1 MKTISYFFS
10 LTKFVRIVGLQIL
23 LLIPYSVLAQSSFTV
38 NITSVLVIAP
48 YSAQLSAYVN
58 NPSKVII
65 TVQKLAGT
73 PDINVKLFASLIG
86 DNGIQITTTQT
97 ALSGLN
103 QISLTSTQPTQV
115 VNALFIRN
123 IFDLNNVNVQGTT
136 ATDLMTNGLPAGN
149 YQLCVHAVTADPD
162 PFTGAQA
169 GAPASDQLCGNSFN
183 IAPLTADVTIQNILL
198 IAPFTSKLSDFINN
212 PSKVVITIHNGS
224 TYPTFKVKLLASLKG
239 DNGVQISTNPASL
252 NLVPEITLQSGQ
264 PTVVLNATSIQNLFN
279 LEGVTLQGITQ
290 NELVNGNGLPAGSY
304 ELCIT
309 PVMAV
314 TDPATQQVA
323 GQPLSAEKCSNSFII
338 AAPTVDISVQN
349 VLLIAPFS
357 SKLSDFTN
365 NPSKVVITVHN
376 NITYPQ
382 FKIKLLA
389 SLRGDN
395 GVQISTNPASL
406 NLVPELT
413 LQSGQPTVVLNA
425 TSIQNLFNLEGVTL
439 QGITQNE
446 LVNGNGLPAGTY
458 ELCITPVVSVA
469 DPATQLQ
476 AGQPLSV
483 EKCSNSFTLAPPSVD
498 ISILNIILI
507 PPYSNRISDF
517 LTNPSKVVITVHNSS
532 TFPSF
537 KIKLLASLKGDNG
550 IQISTNPGNLNLI
563 PDITLQSGQPTVVL
577 NATSLSSLFNL
588 EGVTLKGITYND
600 LINGNGLPEGSYELC
615 ITPVAAVADPV
626 TQQQAGQPLS
636 VEKCSNL
643 FAVNNIEPPVIIN
656 PISGTDM
663 SVRIPQNIIFN
674 WSIPAGVKPGIQ
686 YDFKMV
692 EIQDSLRDVN
702 DAMQSATD
710 PAFFERKLTGNVML
724 YGPGEPRLTPGF
736 RYAYIVTASDPN
748 NNAVFR
754 NGGRSEV
761 GYFTYSLP
769 KINSAPVPTTNNNNP
784 PNNPNNNPLPNPV
797 PNPPPNP
804 NIDLSQLTG
813 DLNCSCKTQAPSGSV
828 DNSDLKKD
836 SKVEVGKFEMT
847 IVSVTITNG
856 KASGE
861 GKMPIPFLNIS
872 HANIRVVFSDITV
885 ARVKGTN
892 VMLTGIVKAKRVNNI
907 SLSPKVDDPQ
917 ASVNPFTVSDVM
929 NLENYFTK
937 NTNKLI
943 SNIQNASI
951 DFDMPLG
958 IDKNIGGK
966 KLIISLVDF
975 TFTPEQAGFSACMAY
990 TIPDDNTIISLG
1002 AKNICFN
1009 DASSFCHDLFLF
1021 LTNDIKINALN
1032 LTLKAIAKN
1041 DSGTYVSF
1049 TKDGFRKLR
1058 VRADYEFSQNLIV
1071 SQSNNA
1077 PVIATLVADVVNWN
1091 DWMATMNIDPFYL
1104 ADNHDF
1110 AFNLKGVAT
1119 YDHSDIRNPVGMPT
1133 KAIESQQLTK
1143 DNFLNKTW
1151 YGFLMPELDITLP
1164 AVFKNSKTN
1173 TPITVKVENMM
1184 IDNMG
1189 LTGEVHGDN
1198 ILNIDDGNLD
1208 GWAYS
1213 LDSIGLRFVN
1223 NTYTDGGLRGK
1234 VLLPITKNNVQSQL
1248 DYKCTLTHES
1258 NDVKKPLAFNFVI
1271 KPKNT
1276 IEVPVFVATV
1286 DIDNTSSIVVKV
1298 DKDFSAVAT
1307 LNGKMDISTPKGGSV
1322 PEMKLLGMEFQGM
1335 VLQSKPKYFSVN
1347 KFAMSLNSPPKESSG
1362 FPISIDSVKLITDN
1376 GIGIRFAMSFTL
1388 ADIKAMPKAS
1398 TVFSITGNPVQ
1409 MQNGKLVFD
1418 FSPKLSLEKISIEG
1432 DMSVLK
1438 VKGFIQFYNGDAT
1451 YGDGF
1456 KGAIQ
1461 AIFPSLSVEID
1472 AALQIGNV
1480 NSYSYWYV
1488 DALIDF
1494 GNTGIPMFP
1503 SVAAYGFG
1511 GGAFYNMKSNYD
1523 PKKAMDLSKSGS
1535 ADVNFGQAPS
1545 GLTYVPEQGTMGIKA
1560 SVIFG
1565 LQQRETFNANVSMI
1579 LVFNSNGG
1587 IESFTLTGDARVISK
1602 NKDTYLGKG
1611 SLLVN
1616 YQFDKQLFDL
1626 GIQLEL
1632 KIGTVTGNGTLA
1644 LHAEPAGFYLKVGRA
1659 WPVSSRVNINFG
1671 PLAANFYFQAGTM
1684 DLDPIPPIP
1693 NEIQQILTKSGI
1705 STDFL
1710 ANARS
1715 GLDSDGSGLI
1725 FGGGLSFNA
1734 GGCFLIICGKV
1745 YAGIGFDASL
1755 QKYATDCN
1763 GNHTSTSQIG
1773 IDGWYVV
1780 GQAYAGVQATLYIDL
1795 GITKAT
1801 IFDAGAGA
1809 VLIAKLPNPEYFAG
1823 AVGGYYDIG
1832 IASGNFSYEF
1842 EYGTNCRPG
1851 ANPLSQLTLIA
1862 DTDPHDGDKD
1872 VEINLSPQ
1880 IGTNIEIGK
1889 YFTLDEDFGKEVRK
1903 RSFRFT
1909 KDNIA
1914 VTVKMGDD
1922 IVPFEKNV
1930 SEDNKT
1936 LYVYPSGYLKTQT
1949 DYTMTITASL
1959 DEYINGWNPALK
1971 TDGKKFEEDYTIHF
1985 KTGNGIKELKLEDV
1999 RYTMP
2004 YQGERNFCYAKVAQG
2019 LINCWRPPDFDIFD
2033 IAHKDE
2039 KDSYDISY
2047 LVRFVPAGSSPSS
2060 AKITEVPVTYSGN
2073 DFLFDIPVDLLK
2085 ETIYAVQ
2092 FIGQWKLKNSKGMMV
2107 SKASSSQGKGLIS
2120 PAVLIN
2126 SGNQLFENKHINQ
2139 RRLSLQPFQQ
2149 KLFEFYF
2156 RTSKYSDYVEKM
2168 KTLEVLAGDFKAQGE
2183 RDKYARTVN
2192 VGEKELG
2199 NPDKLK
2205 DLLSGSY
2212 MRHGNIINAYPI
2224 SFCVY
2229 GDEQYDVYDVTG
2241 SAIVNIKAGQTYN
2254 VQPLLD
2260 FKTTC
2265 FEDWAKSIYESLA
2278 STIRAGGLNDLP
2290 LNTKGVQ
2297 IFTDYNAAAM
2307 PPLTYNEM
2315 LTGINTSIATA
2326 PAIECGSGSTDPF
2339 VAQASFTGFS
2349 GLSNNTVSVISKSL
2363 NHSVSYGGFQSVTP
2377 SYSPQTVSLA
2387 PDPVAQKWYTSK
2399 SLSLN
2404 VSFSYGSL
2412 MNSGGNNNNSVVA
2425 SNAVIS
2431 NLYGNSLN
2439 AGGNK
2444 QASFSSFYQNMGNA
2458 YDKVASIQPVYV
2470 KDPCFRTN
2478 FNGIKRPGAQTG
2490 NDSMNILFGK

>member
-1 MKTISYFFS
+1 
-10 LTKFVRIVGLQIL
+10 
-23 LLIPYSVLAQSSFTV
+23 
-38 NITSVLVIAP
+38 
-48 YSAQLSAYVN
+48 
-58 NPSKVII
+58 
-65 TVQKLAGT
+65 
-73 PDINVKLFASLIG
+73 
-86 DNGIQITTTQT
+86 
-97 ALSGLN
+97 
-103 QISLTSTQPTQV
+103 
-115 VNALFIRN
+115 
-123 IFDLNNVNVQGTT
+123 
-136 ATDLMTNGLPAGN
+136 
-149 YQLCVHAVTADPD
+149 
-162 PFTGAQA
+162 
-169 GAPASDQLCGNSFN
+169 
-183 IAPLTADVTIQNILL
+183 
-198 IAPFTSKLSDFINN
+198 
-212 PSKVVITIHNGS
+212 
-224 TYPTFKVKLLASLKG
+224 
-239 DNGVQISTNPASL
+239 
-252 NLVPEITLQSGQ
+252 
-264 PTVVLNATSIQNLFN
+264 
-279 LEGVTLQGITQ
+279 
-290 NELVNGNGLPAGSY
+290 
-304 ELCIT
+304 
-309 PVMAV
+309 
-314 TDPATQQVA
+314 
-323 GQPLSAEKCSNSFII
+323 
-338 AAPTVDISVQN
+338 
-349 VLLIAPFS
+349 
-357 SKLSDFTN
+357 
-365 NPSKVVITVHN
+365 
-376 NITYPQ
+376 
-382 FKIKLLA
+382 
-389 SLRGDN
+389 
-395 GVQISTNPASL
+395 
-406 NLVPELT
+406 
-413 LQSGQPTVVLNA
+413 
-425 TSIQNLFNLEGVTL
+425 
-439 QGITQNE
+439 
-446 LVNGNGLPAGTY
+446 
-458 ELCITPVVSVA
+458 
-469 DPATQLQ
+469 
-476 AGQPLSV
+476 
-483 EKCSNSFTLAPPSVD
+483 
-498 ISILNIILI
+498 
-507 PPYSNRISDF
+507 
-517 LTNPSKVVITVHNSS
+517 
-532 TFPSF
+532 
-537 KIKLLASLKGDNG
+537 
-550 IQISTNPGNLNLI
+550 
-563 PDITLQSGQPTVVL
+563 
-577 NATSLSSLFNL
+577 
-588 EGVTLKGITYND
+588 
-600 LINGNGLPEGSYELC
+600 
-615 ITPVAAVADPV
+615 
-626 TQQQAGQPLS
+626 
-636 VEKCSNL
+636 
-643 FAVNNIEPPVIIN
+643 
-656 PISGTDM
+656 
-663 SVRIPQNIIFN
+663 
-674 WSIPAGVKPGIQ
+674 
-686 YDFKMV
+686 
-692 EIQDSLRDVN
+692 
-702 DAMQSATD
+702 
-710 PAFFERKLTGNVML
+710 
-724 YGPGEPRLTPGF
+724 
-736 RYAYIVTASDPN
+736 
-748 NNAVFR
+748 
-754 NGGRSEV
+754 
-761 GYFTYSLP
+761 
-769 KINSAPVPTTNNNNP
+769 
-784 PNNPNNNPLPNPV
+784 
-797 PNPPPNP
+797 
-804 NIDLSQLTG
+804 
-813 DLNCSCKTQAPSGSV
+813 
-828 DNSDLKKD
+828 
-836 SKVEVGKFEMT
+836 
-847 IVSVTITNG
+847 
-856 KASGE
+856 
-861 GKMPIPFLNIS
+861 
-872 HANIRVVFSDITV
+872 
-885 ARVKGTN
+885 
-892 VMLTGIVKAKRVNNI
+892 
-907 SLSPKVDDPQ
+907 
-917 ASVNPFTVSDVM
+917 
-929 NLENYFTK
+929 
-937 NTNKLI
+937 
-943 SNIQNASI
+943 
-951 DFDMPLG
+951 
-958 IDKNIGGK
+958 
-966 KLIISLVDF
+966 
-975 TFTPEQAGFSACMAY
+975 
-990 TIPDDNTIISLG
+990 
-1002 AKNICFN
+1002 
-1009 DASSFCHDLFLF
+1009 
-1021 LTNDIKINALN
+1021 
-1032 LTLKAIAKN
+1032 
-1041 DSGTYVSF
+1041 
-1049 TKDGFRKLR
+1049 
-1058 VRADYEFSQNLIV
+1058 
-1071 SQSNNA
+1071 
-1077 PVIATLVADVVNWN
+1077 
-1091 DWMATMNIDPFYL
+1091 MATMNIDPFYL

-1223 NTYTDGGLRGK
+1223 NTYTDGGLKGK

-1298 DKDFSAVAT
+1298 DKDFSAIAT
-1307 LNGKMDISTPKGGSV
+1307 LNGKMDISTPKSGSV

-1335 VLQSKPKYFSVN
+1335 VLQSKPKYFSVK
-1347 KFAMSLNSPPKESSG
+1347 KFVMSLNSPPKESSG

-1376 GIGIRFAMSFTL
+1376 GIGLRFAMSFTL

-1409 MQNGKLVFD
+1409 MQKGKLVFD

-1494 GNTGIPMFP
+1494 GKTGIPMFP
-1503 SVAAYGFG
+1503 SIAAYGFG
-1511 GGAFYNMKSNYD
+1511 GGAFYNMKSNFD
-1523 PKKAMDLSKSGS
+1523 AKKSFDLTNTKS
-1535 ADVNFGQAPS
+1535 AEVNFGQSPS

-1602 NKDTYLGKG
+1602 DKDTYLGKG

-1626 GIQLEL
+1626 GCHVDL
-1632 KIGTVTGNGTLA
+1632 KIAAVTGSGTLA

-1659 WPVSSRVNINFG
+1659 WPVNSRVNINFG
-1671 PLAANFYFQAGTM
+1671 PLNANFYFQAGTM

-1715 GLDSDGSGLI
+1715 GLESDGSGLI

-1914 VTVKMGDD
+1914 VTVKMGDET
-1922 IVPFEKNV
+1922 VPFEKNV

-1936 LYVYPSGYLKTQT
+1936 LYVYPSGYLKTQI

-1971 TDGKKFEEDYTIHF
+1971 PDGKKFEEDYTIHF

-2107 SKASSSQGKGLIS
+2107 SKVSSSQGKGLIS

-2183 RDKYARTVN
+2183 RDKYARTVS

-2199 NPDKLK
+2199 TPDKLK

-2212 MRHGNIINAYPI
+2212 MRHGNIINAYPL

-2229 GDEQYDVYDVTG
+2229 GDEQYDVYDVAG

-2290 LNTKGVQ
+2290 LNTKGIQ

-2377 SYSPQTVSLA
+2377 SYSPQTVALA

-2431 NLYGNSLN
+2431 NLYGSSLN

-2444 QASFSSFYQNMGNA
+2444 QATFSSFYQNMGNA
-2458 YDKVASIQPVYV
+2458 YDKVTSIQPVYV

>member
-1 MKTISYFFS
+1 MKLFKKMKTIQYFPS
-10 LTKFVRIVGLQIL
+10 IKKLVRIVCFQIL
-23 LLIPYSVLAQSSFTV
+23 LFIPYSVFAQSAFTV
-38 NITSVLVIAP
+38 NISSVLVIGP
-48 YSAQLSAYVN
+48 YTSQLPAYVN
-58 NPSKVII
+58 NPSKVVI

-73 PDINVKLFASLIG
+73 PDINVKLFASLTG
-86 DNGIQITTTQT
+86 DNGIQITTNPT
-97 ALSGLN
+97 ALSGLS

-123 IFDLNNVNVQGTT
+123 IFDLNNVNVQGTS
-136 ATDLMTNGLPAGN
+136 ATNLLTNGLPPGN
-149 YQLCVHAVTADPD
+149 YQLCVQAVTADPD

-183 IAPLTADVTIQNILL
+183 IAALTANVSIQNVLL
-198 IAPFTSKLSDFINN
+198 IPPFTSRLSDFVSN
-212 PSKVVITIHNGS
+212 PSKAVITVLSNI
-224 TYPTFKVKLLASLKG
+224 TYPQLKIKLLASLKG
-239 DNGVQISTNPASL
+239 DNGVQITTNPASL
-252 NLVPEITLQSGQ
+252 NLVPEITLQTGQ
-264 PTVVLNATSIQNLFN
+264 QTVVLNASSILNLFN
-279 LEGVTLQGITQ
+279 LEGVNIVGTTS
-290 NELVNGNGLPAGSY
+290 NELLNGNGLPAGTY
-304 ELCIT
+304 DLCIT
-309 PVMAV
+309 PVFSV

-323 GQPLSAEKCSNSFII
+323 GQPLSAEKCSNPFTL
-338 AAPTVDISVQN
+338 AAPT
-349 VLLIAPFS
+349 L
-357 SKLSDFTN
+357 
-365 NPSKVVITVHN
+365 
-376 NITYPQ
+376 
-382 FKIKLLA
+382 
-389 SLRGDN
+389 
-395 GVQISTNPASL
+395 
-406 NLVPELT
+406 
-413 LQSGQPTVVLNA
+413 
-425 TSIQNLFNLEGVTL
+425 
-439 QGITQNE
+439 
-446 LVNGNGLPAGTY
+446 
-458 ELCITPVVSVA
+458 
-469 DPATQLQ
+469 
-476 AGQPLSV
+476 
-483 EKCSNSFTLAPPSVD
+483 D
-498 ISILNIILI
+498 ISILNVLLI

-532 TFPSF
+532 TVPSF
-537 KIKLLASLKGDNG
+537 KVKLLASLKGDNG
-550 IQISTNPGNLNLI
+550 IQISTNTANLNLL
-563 PDITLQSGQPTVVL
+563 PEITLKSGQPTVIL
-577 NATSLSSLFNL
+577 NATALSNLFNL

-600 LINGNGLPEGSYELC
+600 LVNGNGLPEGSYELC
-615 ITPVAAVADPV
+615 ITPVAAVADPA
-626 TQQQAGQPLS
+626 TQLLAGQPLS
-636 VEKCSNL
+636 VEKCSNF

-656 PISGTDM
+656 PLSGSDM
-663 SVRIPQNIIFN
+663 PVRVPQNILFN
-674 WSIPAGVKPGIQ
+674 WSIPSGVKPGIR

-692 EIQDSLRDVN
+692 EIQDTLKDPN

-710 PAFFERKLTGNVML
+710 PAFFEKKLISNVML
-724 YGPGEPRLTPGF
+724 YGPGDPPLTPGF
-736 RYAYIVTASDPN
+736 RYAYMVTASDPN
-748 NNAVFR
+748 NSAIFR

-761 GYFTYSLP
+761 GYFTYRLP
-769 KINSAPVPTTNNNNP
+769 NITSSPVPAPGNNNP
-784 PNNPNNNPLPNPV
+784 PVNPNNNPLPNPV
-797 PNPPPNP
+797 PNPLPPA

-813 DLNCSCKTQAPSGSV
+813 DLNCSCKTAAPSGTV
-828 DNSDLKKD
+828 DNSDLKQY
-836 SKVEVGKFEMT
+836 SKVQVGKFEMT
-847 IVSVTITNG
+847 IVSVNISNG

-861 GKMPIPFLNIS
+861 GKMPIPFLNMS
-872 HANIRVVFSDITV
+872 QANIRVLFSDVTV
-885 ARVKGTN
+885 ARVNGKN
-892 VMLTGIVKAKRVNNI
+892 VMLTGIVKAKRDNSI
-907 SLSPKVDDPQ
+907 GLSPNVDDPK
-917 ASVNPFTVSDVM
+917 AGVNPFTVSDVT
-929 NLENYFTK
+929 NLEKYFTT
-937 NTNKLI
+937 NSNKLI
-943 SNIQNASI
+943 SNIKNASV
-951 DFDMPLG
+951 DFEMPLG
-958 IDKNIGGK
+958 IDKEIGGR

-975 TFTPEQAGFSACMAY
+975 IFTPEQAGFSACMAY

-1002 AKNICFN
+1002 AKNICFK
-1009 DASSFCHDLFLF
+1009 DASSFCGDLFLF
-1021 LTNDIKINALN
+1021 LTNDLKINSLN

-1058 VRADYEFSQNLIV
+1058 VRADYEFSQSLIV
-1071 SQSNNA
+1071 RQSDKG
-1077 PVIATLVADVVNWN
+1077 PVTATLIADVVNWN

-1104 ADNHDF
+1104 ADNQDF

-1119 YDHSDIRNPVGMPT
+1119 YDHSDVRNPVGMPT
-1133 KAIESQQLTK
+1133 KAIETK
-1143 DNFLNKTW
+1143 TNFLDKTW
-1151 YGFLMPELDITLP
+1151 YGFLMPELYLTLP

-1184 IDNMG
+1184 IDKMG
-1189 LTGEVHGDN
+1189 ITGDMQGSK
-1198 ILNIDDGNLD
+1198 ILNIDDGNMD

-1213 LDSIGLRFVN
+1213 LDSLGLRFVN
-1223 NTYTDGGLRGK
+1223 NTYVSGGLNGK
-1234 VLLPITKNNVQSQL
+1234 ILLPITNKNVQSQL

-1276 IEVPVFVATV
+1276 IEVPVFIATV

-1307 LNGKMDISTPKGGSV
+1307 LNGKMDISTPKNSSV
-1322 PEMKLLGMEFQGM
+1322 PVMKLLGMEFQGL
-1335 VLQSKPKYFSVN
+1335 VLQSKPKYFSVK
-1347 KFAMSLNSPPKESSG
+1347 KFAMSLNSPQKESSG
-1362 FPISIDSVKLITDN
+1362 FPISIDSVKMITDN
-1376 GIGIRFAMSFTL
+1376 GIGIRFAVSFTL

-1398 TVFSITGNPVQ
+1398 SVLKITGNPVKLN
-1409 MQNGKLVFD
+1409 NGKLEFD
-1418 FSPKLSLEKISIEG
+1418 FNPKLSLEKISIEG

-1438 VKGFIQFYNGDAT
+1438 VKGFIQFYNGDVT

-1456 KGAIQ
+1456 KGAIK

-1472 AALQIGNV
+1472 AALQIGDV
-1480 NSYSYWYV
+1480 NNFNYWYV
-1488 DALIDF
+1488 DAMVDF
-1494 GNTGIPMFP
+1494 GKTGIPMFP
-1503 SVAAYGFG
+1503 STAAYGFG
-1511 GGAFYNMKSNYD
+1511 GGAYYNMKSSFD
-1523 PKKAMDLSKSGS
+1523 VKKALDLTPTKSAEVS
-1535 ADVNFGQAPS
+1535 FGQSPS
-1545 GLTYVPEQGTMGIKA
+1545 GVSYVPNQGSMGIKA

-1565 LQQRETFNANVSMI
+1565 LQQRETFNANVTME
-1579 LVFNSNGG
+1579 LGFNPNGG
-1587 IESFTLTGDARVISK
+1587 VDFFRLSGEGRVISK
-1602 NKDTYLGKG
+1602 DKETAMGRGTVDVL
-1611 SLLVN
+1611 
-1616 YQFDKQLFDL
+1616 YQFDKQIFDL
-1626 GIQLEL
+1626 GVQVTL
-1632 KIGTVTGNGTLA
+1632 KIAAVTGNGTLA

-1659 WPVSSRVNINFG
+1659 WPVNSRVNINFG
-1671 PLAANFYFQAGTM
+1671 PLNANFYFQAGTM

-1715 GLDSDGSGLI
+1715 GLISDGSGLI

-1734 GGCFLIICGKV
+1734 GGCFLIICGKI
-1745 YAGIGFDASL
+1745 YAGVGFDASL
-1755 QKYATDCN
+1755 QKYTTDCN
-1763 GNHTSTSQIG
+1763 GNQTGTSQIG
-1773 IDGWYVV
+1773 IDGWYAV
-1780 GQAYAGVQATLYIDL
+1780 GQAYAGVQASLYIDL

-1862 DTDPHDGDKD
+1862 DTDPHDGNQD

-1880 IGTNIEIGK
+1880 IGANIEIGK

-1909 KDNIA
+1909 KNNIE
-1914 VTVKMGDD
+1914 VTLKTGDATLA
-1922 IVPFEKNV
+1922 FEKNV

-1936 LYVYPSGYLKTQT
+1936 LYVYPAEYLKTQT
-1949 DYTMTITASL
+1949 DYVMTITATL
-1959 DEYINGWNPALK
+1959 DEYTNGWNPALRQ
-1971 TDGKKFEEDYTIHF
+1971 DGKTFEENYTIHF

-2019 LINCWRPPDFDIFD
+2019 LINCWRPPDFNIFD
-2033 IAHKDE
+2033 IEHKDE
-2039 KDSYDISY
+2039 MESYDISY
-2047 LVRFVPAGSSPSS
+2047 LVRFVPAGSSPPS

-2092 FIGQWKLKNSKGMMV
+2092 FIGQWKLKNSKGMIL
-2107 SKASSSQGKGLIS
+2107 SKAGSSQGKGLLS

-2156 RTSKYSDYVEKM
+2156 RTSKYSDYVDKM

-2183 RDKYARTVN
+2183 RDKYARTVS
-2192 VGEKELG
+2192 VGQKELG

-2205 DLLSGSY
+2205 ELLSGSFI
-2212 MRHGNIINAYPI
+2212 RHGNIVNAYPL

-2229 GDEQYDVYDVTG
+2229 GDEQYDVYDVAGT
-2241 SAIVNIKAGQTYN
+2241 SIVNIKAGKTYN

-2265 FEDWAKSIYESLA
+2265 FEDWAKSIYENLA
-2278 STIRAGGLNDLP
+2278 STIKAGGLNNLP
-2290 LNTKGVQ
+2290 LNTSGVQ

-2326 PAIECGSGSTDPF
+2326 PAIVCGSGSTDPF
-2339 VAQASFTGFS
+2339 VAQASFSGFS
-2349 GLSNNTVSVISKSL
+2349 GLSNNTVSVISKSI

-2377 SYSPQTVSLA
+2377 SYSPLTVALA

-2399 SLSLN
+2399 SLALN
-2404 VSFSYGSL
+2404 VSFSYGSI
-2412 MNSGGNNNNSVVA
+2412 MNSGGNTNNAVVS
-2425 SNAVIS
+2425 SNALIS
-2431 NLYGNSLN
+2431 NLYGSSLN

-2444 QASFSSFYQNMGNA
+2444 QVPFSSFYQNMGNA
-2458 YDKVASIQPVYV
+2458 YDKVSSIQPIYV

-2478 FNGIKRPGAQTG
+2478 FNGLKRPGAQTG
-2490 NDSMNILFGK
+2490 NDSVNLLFGK